1 MEEKSFEELY
11 NESLNEKRFD
21 KTVTGTVIG
30 ISSKGEIFVD
40 FGYKADGIIPKKEYS
55 DNESLNPKDEFKEGD
70 TITADVLKWNDG
82 LGNVLLS
89 YRKLKRREEA
99 IKEKAARIERAKQR
113 EIEKQKREE
122 EKIERAK
129 NIEEFWNNLKAG
141 QSFVGT
147 VSKIADYGMFID
159 LGLVRGLLHISEIV
173 WDKAEKL
180 EDKFEVGNEIEVK
193 IKSFNKEEGK
203 IALEYPLKPENP
215 WFALVGKY
223 NVNDIVTC
231 NVTKFAA
238 FGAFVEIEKG
248 LEGLVHNSE
257 ITSLKRV
264 VKPED
269 ELELGQKIN
278 AKIINID
285 KEKCKIGL
293 SIKDL
298 EGTSSEYGYE
308 EYISGNEG
316 EKEDNE

>member
-11 NESLNEKRFD
+11 NESLNEKKFD

-55 DNESLNPKDEFKEGD
+55 DDETKNPKEEFKAGD

-89 YRKLKRREEA
+89 YKKFRRRENA
-99 IKEKAARIERAKQR
+99 IKEKELRIERAKQR

-122 EKIERAK
+122 EKQERAK
-129 NIEEFWNNLKAG
+129 NIEKFWNNLNIGVTFK
-141 QSFVGT
+141 GT
-147 VSKIADYGMFID
+147 ISKIADYGMFID
-159 LGLVRGLLHISEIV
+159 FGLVRGLLHISEV
-173 WDKAEKL
+173 LWDKSEKL
-180 EDKFEVGNEIEVK
+180 EDKFEIGDEIEVK
-193 IKSFNKEEGK
+193 VKSFDKKEGK

-215 WFALVGKY
+215 WFTLVDKY
-223 NVNDIVTC
+223 KVNDIVTC
-231 NVTKFAA
+231 KVIKFAT

-269 ELELGQKIN
+269 ELQLGQTVN
-278 AKIINID
+278 AKIISID

-293 SIKDL
+293 SIKEL
-298 EGTSSEYGYE
+298 EGTSNEYGY
-308 EYISGNEG
+308 NEFINN
-316 EKEDNE
+316 K

>member
-11 NESLNEKRFD
+11 NESLNTKRFD

-40 FGYKADGIIPKKEYS
+40 FGYKADGIIPKREYS
-55 DNESLNPKDEFKEGD
+55 DDETLNPKDEFKTGN
-70 TITADVLKWNDG
+70 TISADVLQWNDG

-89 YRKLKRREEA
+89 YKKLKRRENA
-99 IKEKAARIERAKQR
+99 IKEKELREQRAKER
-113 EIEKQKREE
+113 EIQKQEYEKQKA
-122 EKIERAK
+122 EKAK
-129 NIEEFWNNLKAG
+129 NIEEFWNNLKVG
-141 QSFVGT
+141 ENFNGT
-147 VSKIADYGMFID
+147 VSKIADYGMFVD
-159 LGLVRGLLHISEIV
+159 LGLVKGLLHISEV
-173 WDKAEKL
+173 LWNKEEKL
-180 EDKFEVGNEIEVK
+180 EDSFQVGDEIEVK
-193 IKSFNKEEGK
+193 VKSFNKEDGR
-203 IALEYPLKPENP
+203 ISLEYPLKPENP
-215 WFALVGKY
+215 WFTLVNKY
-223 NVNDIVTC
+223 KVNDIVTC
-231 NVTKFAA
+231 KVVKYAA

-269 ELELGQKIN
+269 ELELGQTVN

-293 SIKDL
+293 SIKEL

-308 EYISGNEG
+308 DYITKKGEENE
-316 EKEDNE
+316 

>member
-11 NESLNEKRFD
+11 NESLSEKRFD

-40 FGYKADGIIPKKEYS
+40 FGYKADGIIPKVEYS
-55 DNESLNPKDEFKEGD
+55 EDETKNPKDEFKAGD
-70 TITADVLKWNDG
+70 EITADVLKWNDG

-89 YRKLKRREEA
+89 YKKLKKREEWA
-99 IKEKAARIERAKQR
+99 KEKELRIQRAKER
-113 EIEKQKREE
+113 ELKQQEYEKQKE
-122 EKIERAK
+122 EKAK
-129 NIEEFWNNLKAG
+129 NIEEFWNNLN
-141 QSFVGT
+141 VGNT
-147 VSKIADYGMFID
+147 FNGTISKIADYGMFVD
-159 LGLVRGLLHISEIV
+159 LGLVRGLLHKSEVV
-173 WDKAEKL
+173 WDKSDNLEEK
-180 EDKFEVGNEIEVK
+180 FQVGDEIEVK
-193 IKSFNKEEGK
+193 VKSFSKEEGK

-215 WFALVGKY
+215 WFILVNNYKI
-223 NVNDIVTC
+223 NDIVTC
-231 NVTKFAA
+231 KVTKFTG

-269 ELELGQKIN
+269 ELELGQMLN

-285 KEKCKIGL
+285 KERCKIGL
-293 SIKDL
+293 SIKEL

-308 EYISGNEG
+308 EYIKGNE

>member
-21 KTVTGTVIG
+21 KTVIGTVIG

-40 FGYKADGIIPKKEYS
+40 FGYKADGIIPRAEYS
-55 DNESLNPKDEFKEGD
+55 DDDTKNPKDEFKEGD

-89 YRKLKRREEA
+89 YKKLKRRENA
-99 IKEKAARIERAKQR
+99 IKEKEARIERAKQR
-113 EIEKQKREE
+113 EIEKQEREKQKE
-122 EKIERAK
+122 ERAK
-129 NIEEFWNNLKAG
+129 SIEEFWNNLKEG
-141 QSFVGT
+141 QSFNGKI
-147 VSKIADYGMFID
+147 SKIESYGMFVD
-159 LGLVRGLLHISEIV
+159 LGLVKGLLHISEV
-173 WDKAEKL
+173 LWDKSEKL
-180 EDKFEVGNEIEVK
+180 EDKFAIGDEIEVK
-193 IKSFNKEEGK
+193 VKSFSKEEGK

-215 WFALVGKY
+215 WFTLVEKY
-223 NVNDIVTC
+223 KINDIVTC
-231 NVTKFAA
+231 KVIKFAQ

-257 ITSLKRV
+257 ITTLKRV

-269 ELELGQKIN
+269 ELQLGQMVN

-293 SIKDL
+293 SIKEL

-308 EYISGNEG
+308 EYINGNKG
-316 EKEDNE
+316 ENNEQ